1 MQKMS
6 EDEINEFLT
15 EGTRTGKLSTVRKNG
30 LPHIAPV
37 WFVWKDGKVFFTTM
51 NTSIKAKNMINNP
64 KVSFCTDEQSPPYSF
79 VIVEGNAKIAQN
91 HKDLLQ
97 WTTKLASRYMGEENS
112 EKIGRRNCVEG
123 ELLIEITPTKIIGV
137 KGVAS

>member
-1 MQKMS
+1 MS

-15 EGTRTGKLSTVRKNG
+15 EGTRTGKISTVRRNG
-30 LPHIAPV
+30 LPHIAPI
-37 WFVWKDGKVFFTTM
+37 WFVWEDGKVFFTTM
-51 NTSIKAKNMINNP
+51 NTSIKAKNIISNP
-64 KVSFCTDEQSPPYSF
+64 KVSFCTDEQFPPYSF
-79 VIVEGNAKIAQN
+79 VVVEGNAKIEQN

-123 ELLIEITPTKIIGV
+123 ELLIEITPIKIIGV
-137 KGVAS
+137 KGIAS

>member
-1 MQKMS
+1 MS
-6 EDEINEFLT
+6 EDEINEFLM

-37 WFVWKDGKVFFTTM
+37 WFVWQDGKVFFTTM
-51 NTSIKAKNMINNP
+51 NTSIKAKNMINNSR
-64 KVSFCTDEQSPPYSF
+64 VSFCTDEQSPPYSF
-79 VIVEGNAKIAQN
+79 VVVEGDAKITRN

-97 WTTKLASRYMGEENS
+97 WTTRLASRCMGEENS

-123 ELLIEITPTKIIGV
+123 MLLIEITPTKIIAV
-137 KGVAS
+137 KEVAS

>member
-6 EDEINEFLT
+6 KDEINEFLR

-37 WFVWKDGKVFFTTM
+37 WFVWEDGKVFFTTM
-51 NTSIKAKNMINNP
+51 NTSIKAKNIINNP

-79 VIVEGNAKIAQN
+79 VVVEGNAKIEQN

>member
-1 MQKMS
+1 MS

-37 WFVWKDGKVFFTTM
+37 WFVWEDGKVFFTTM

-91 HKDLLQ
+91 DKDLLQ

-112 EKIGRRNCVEG
+112 EKIGRRNCIEG